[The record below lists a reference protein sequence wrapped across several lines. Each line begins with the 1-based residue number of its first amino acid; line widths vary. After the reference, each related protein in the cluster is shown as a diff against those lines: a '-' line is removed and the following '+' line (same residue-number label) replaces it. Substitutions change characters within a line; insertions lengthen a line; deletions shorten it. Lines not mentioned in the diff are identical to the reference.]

1 MSRTKIII
9 GCKAPLFSPRCYSW
23 NENGCTKPQDQCV
36 YQYDYQEFIRD
47 SSEDTRIYKGDE
59 KNGVC
64 PWLGLCDLAI
74 ESNYEYCYGRH
85 TECPTWNEDPYFNTS
100 KECVTK

>member
-1 MSRTKIII
+1 MSRTKKKCDIVNSDLCDHYYYSKQ
-9 GCKAPLFSPRCYSW
+9 GCKYKKNHSIICPFD
-23 NENGCTKPQDQCV
+23 N
-36 YQYDYQEFIRD
+36 
-47 SSEDTRIYKGDE
+47 SEDTRIYKGNE

-74 ESNYEYCYGRH
+74 DSNYEYCYGRH
-85 TECPTWNEDPYFNTS
+85 TECPAWNEDPYFNTS